1 MQTRLSGQE
10 AVFAGYAPEQ
20 YALCKDGSAVNVQG
34 LDVLFLIS
42 ADKDDAVRAF
52 TQAHSGGNT

>member
-1 MQTRLSGQE
+1 MTN
-10 AVFAGYAPEQ
+10 
-20 YALCKDGSAVNVQG
+20 GSAVSVQG

-52 TQAHSGGNT
+52 AQAHSGGNP